1 MLVSSEENSIVYLV
15 VVVVLRN
22 RIKCRAFLNFGL
34 RSSDISATIAN
45 LRKLPARKEIKV
57 MNSTRN
63 IKIYE
68 ASIENVSRNV
78 GQSLLLASIV
88 MSSARNSICDHDQLC
103 GLDVTGIEDSPTGD
117 QIYVYQEPQEQLEH
131 LTLNSWHPP
140 FRLNNLI
147 RKLRMIPKA
156 FEQYGQIIHPQL
168 SEEIIKKVPKE
179 VKGTKFCITHKPLV
193 REVDSTK
200 IRIVYN
206 TSIKHKICN
215 FRSFIK

>member
-1 MLVSSEENSIVYLV
+1 MLVSSEENSIVYLVV

-34 RSSDISATIAN
+34 RSSDISSTIAN

-68 ASIENVSRNV
+68 ASIENISRNI

-88 MSSARNSICDHDQLC
+88 TSSARNSICDHDQLC

-117 QIYVYQEPQEQLEH
+117 QVYVYQEPQEQLEH
-131 LTLNSWHPP
+131 LTLN
-140 FRLNNLI
+140 
-147 RKLRMIPKA
+147 
-156 FEQYGQIIHPQL
+156 
-168 SEEIIKKVPKE
+168 
-179 VKGTKFCITHKPLV
+179 
-193 REVDSTK
+193 
-200 IRIVYN
+200 
-206 TSIKHKICN
+206 
-215 FRSFIK
+215 